1 MKCIVSLFRNKFSV
15 NPIQFEGIA
24 HGNFLRINKPRL
36 VPSKEAA
43 PLFSPAIYREGGKRC
58 IKDVLYITAL
68 VFDYDTGIERIDHH
82 SIRGSVIERH
92 VWYTYTTFSHDPK
105 KPKWRLVIPLKNP
118 VKREDWKRAWIAA
131 CEMIAADLPQLKDQH
146 DISCKDPSRMYYLPA
161 VHPDRLK
168 LYERSINVKC
178 QNIFDDPRYEDFLDL
193 NWDMIPTEEEEKR
206 EIKKRVIANRKKHAM
221 KYANKKP
228 SLNDHKKMI
237 RDSLDIDPSARS
249 ICGERLGG
257 IIKSDRIVGID
268 CPQCHRKTVY
278 FYPATVISYNAESKR
293 WIGAVGPVRCSHRN
307 NCGYVDSLKNLW
319 RDRGSP

>member
-1 MKCIVSLFRNKFSV
+1 MPSTKELRARIRSVSNTAKVTGAMQLIAASKMRRAQQNVIMGKKYAETIKSLLTNLSSSV
-15 NPIQFEGIA
+15 D
-24 HGNFLRINKPRL
+24 L
-36 VPSKEAA
+36 
-43 PLFSPAIYREGGKRC
+43 
-58 IKDVLYITAL
+58 
-68 VFDYDTGIERIDHH
+68 ER
-82 SIRGSVIERH
+82 VN
-92 VWYTYTTFSHDPK
+92 
-105 KPKWRLVIPLKNP
+105 IPL
-118 VKREDWKRAWIAA
+118 
-131 CEMIAADLPQLKDQH
+131 L
-146 DISCKDPSRMYYLPA
+146 
-161 VHPDRLK
+161 
-168 LYERSINVKC
+168 
-178 QNIFDDPRYEDFLDL
+178 
-193 NWDMIPTEEEEKR
+193 EKR

-237 RDSLDIDPSARS
+237 RDSLDIDPGARS

-257 IIKSDRIVGID
+257 IIKSDRIVGIE